1 MRLTFDQET
10 GALLRSETLNSDG
23 SVYCTTSMTSFVS
36 ETPRVPSGSSGEV
49 RNLEKDTDFPEDAFP
64 VKIGAFRRLDVYG
77 WNHDGEMGYYSDGF
91 FAFALYHIPGQFS
104 VSDISDARTWTGDLG
119 KYSRWFRPGTVTLV
133 WDTAEGGMALYGDLP
148 VDIQATV
155 LAGLPEPSRPSFFD
169 RILSL
174 FS

>member
-1 MRLTFDQET
+1 
-10 GALLRSETLNSDG
+10 
-23 SVYCTTSMTSFVS
+23 
-36 ETPRVPSGSSGEV
+36 
-49 RNLEKDTDFPEDAFP
+49 
-64 VKIGAFRRLDVYG
+64 
-77 WNHDGEMGYYSDGF
+77 MGYYSDGF

-104 VSDISDARTWTGDLG
+104 VSDIIDARTWTGDLG

-133 WDTAEGGMALYGDLP
+133 WDTAEGGMALHGDLP

-155 LAGLPEPSRPSFFD
+155 LAGLPAPSHPSFFD